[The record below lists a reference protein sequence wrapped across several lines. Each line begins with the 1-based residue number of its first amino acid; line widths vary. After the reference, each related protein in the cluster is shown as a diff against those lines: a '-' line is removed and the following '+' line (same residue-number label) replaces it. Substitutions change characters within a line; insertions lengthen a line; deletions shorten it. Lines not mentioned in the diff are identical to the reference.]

1 MSFISNLFGG
11 ADNAANAQMQAQ
23 QHGYDQAQIWLGGAN
38 QNDANNINNALGYVN
53 PNNAAGQKG
62 VSSLLD
68 LLGLNG
74 ANGSQ
79 AAMTNLATTP
89 GYQFAKT
96 QGEGAINA
104 ASAANGTLNSG
115 KQLTDLS
122 KFDSGLASQTYQ
134 GAVNNLS
141 PLLGLANSSAG
152 QASGLYSLGAELG
165 NRNFGQLAN
174 IANSANQNMG
184 NAQASADL
192 ADQSLGQSLLGGILN
207 LGTSALSGG
216 MSGIGSMFG
225 GGASPNAWGGMNVTG
240 TPAGMMGM

>member
-1 MSFISNLFGG
+1 MSFISNLFSG
-11 ADNAANAQMQAQ
+11 ADNAAAAQEQAQ

-62 VSSLLD
+62 VSSLMD

-89 GYQFAKT
+89 GYQFAKA
-96 QGEGAINA
+96 QGDGAINA
-104 ASAANGTLNSG
+104 AAAANGTLNSG

-134 GAVNNLS
+134 QAVGNLS
-141 PLLGLANSSAG
+141 PLVGLANSSAG
-152 QASGLYSLGAELG
+152 QAGSLYGLGATLG
-165 NRNFGQLAN
+165 NQNFSQLAN

-192 ADQSLGQSLLGGILN
+192 ADQSLGLGLLGSVMNI
-207 LGTSALSGG
+207 
-216 MSGIGSMFG
+216 
-225 GGASPNAWGGMNVTG
+225 GASAFGL
-240 TPAGMMGM
+240 